1 MTGRARAPA
10 DPGDNA
16 ARANAVGTDAAAT
29 DPAPRAGTAAS
40 RARRPTR
47 PSRAVGPVHGVRTGP
62 SPLKGPN

>member
-10 DPGDNA
+10 YPGDNA

-29 DPAPRAGTAAS
+29 DPAPRPGTA
-40 RARRPTR
+40 RIARPQTGG
-47 PSRAVGPVHGVRTGP
+47 PFGAAGPVHGVRTGP